1 MLQIWKKLQNARLL
15 CFSPLCCNSP
25 KKRNNKRR
33 RLGIIW
39 FWRRL
44 QQTRLGHSSPVR
56 WWPTKWNSR
65 RGCRIT
71 LHLRAIPWIICIQ
84 SAFLQIPTDSYR
96 HCWENQLAVRVP
108 LRMSWTIRG
117 CRDKMLRMY
126 NAWFV
131 CGNLMLFHC
140 YINWVSDDLKL
151 DGFDCSKF

>member
-1 MLQIWKKLQNARLL
+1 MRGCFAFPLFAAIHQKKETIKDAGSYSSLGW
-15 CFSPLCCNSP
+15 
-25 KKRNNKRR
+25 
-33 RLGIIW
+33 LGIIW